1 MSTTPCVSKLNVYR
15 RLSDGRQV
23 VVGQLAQ
30 NSKGVFFQYDA
41 GYLAHYHSLSPFKMP
56 FDSELCKAPKTPQ
69 VDPEGPGPRRW
80 FLLTRG
86 IRNGWRPLRSLG
98 CNPG

>member
-69 VDPEGPGPRRW
+69 VDPEGPGPRR
-80 FLLTRG
+80 
-86 IRNGWRPLRSLG
+86 
-98 CNPG
+98 

>member
-41 GYLAHYHSLSPFKMP
+41 GYLAQGAGF
-56 FDSELCKAPKTPQ
+56 C
-69 VDPEGPGPRRW
+69 
-80 FLLTRG
+80 
-86 IRNGWRPLRSLG
+86 
-98 CNPG
+98 